1 MIEQSTLTGL
11 GMRFSYIVI
20 NHTQMQD
27 LKAGMRDLKIRNQCK
42 INNVVPFAYIYFGLY
57 SKTGNNYCV
66 HLSVFPV
73 ALLTSMF
80 ISKD

>member
-42 INNVVPFAYIYFGLY
+42 INNVVRFAYILDYF
-57 SKTGNNYCV
+57 V
-66 HLSVFPV
+66 RLSVFLV

-80 ISKD
+80 ISKG

>member
-1 MIEQSTLTGL
+1 MIGQSTLTGL
-11 GMRFSYIVI
+11 GMRFSDIVI

-73 ALLTSMF
+73 AY
-80 ISKD
+80 

>member
-1 MIEQSTLTGL
+1 MIEQSTLTGF

-42 INNVVPFAYIYFGLY
+42 INNVVRFAYIYFGLY
-57 SKTGNNYCV
+57 SKT
-66 HLSVFPV
+66 
-73 ALLTSMF
+73 
-80 ISKD
+80 

>member
-11 GMRFSYIVI
+11 GMRFPYIVI

-42 INNVVPFAYIYFGLY
+42 INNVVRFAYILDYF
-57 SKTGNNYCV
+57 V
-66 HLSVFPV
+66 RLSVFLV

-80 ISKD
+80 ISKG

>member
-1 MIEQSTLTGL
+1 MIGQSTLTGL
-11 GMRFSYIVI
+11 GMRFSDIVI

-42 INNVVPFAYIYFGLY
+42 INNVVRFAYILDYF
-57 SKTGNNYCV
+57 V
-66 HLSVFPV
+66 RLSVFLV

-80 ISKD
+80 ISKG

>member
-1 MIEQSTLTGL
+1 MIGQSTLTGL
-11 GMRFSYIVI
+11 GMRFSDIVI

-42 INNVVPFAYIYFGLY
+42 INNLVPFAYIYFGLY